1 MTTTSPPSSSRTG
14 GHAELAERIN
24 RIGDGLTDELVALR
38 RDLHAHPELA
48 RGEKR
53 TTEVVARRLREAG
66 LTVELL
72 PGTGLTCDIDATA
85 PPVPGQAPGRVVL
98 RADLDALPLP
108 ETTGLPF
115 ASTNGYAHACGHDI
129 HTTALVGAGL
139 ILAELAAAGDLARD
153 VRLVFQAAEEVQPG
167 GALDA
172 ISAGVLDGVREVYA
186 LHCDPRVDVG
196 AVATRVG
203 PITSTSDT
211 VTVTLTSRGGHTSRP
226 HRTGDLVYALGRLIT
241 DTPALLARRIDPRY
255 GVNLTWGSVHAGT
268 AANAIPARGTVTG
281 TLRCLDSRAWDE
293 ADELLATLIPQLVAP
308 TGVHAEVDLV
318 RGVPAVVNTARE
330 VDVLEAGVRAVIGE
344 DANDL
349 TDQSL
354 GGEDFGWYLQ
364 HRPGAMGRL
373 GTRTPGGR
381 TYDLHQG
388 DAVFDEGAIDVGAR
402 TLAGVAA
409 LPRAGRTRYPAPV
422 RDD

>member
-1 MTTTSPPSSSRTG
+1 MTATSPSPSPRTG
-14 GHAELAERIN
+14 APLADRII
-24 RIGDGLTDELVALR
+24 RIGEGLTDELIAFR

-48 RGEKR
+48 RSEKR
-53 TTEVVARRLREAG
+53 TTDRVARRLREAG
-66 LTVELL
+66 LNVAFL

-85 PPVPGQAPGRVVL
+85 APRPGQAAGRVVL
-98 RADLDALPLP
+98 RADLDALPLV
-108 ETTGLPF
+108 ETTGLEF

-129 HTTALVGAGL
+129 HTTAALGAGL
-139 ILAELAAAGDLARD
+139 ILAEIAAAGDLIRD
-153 VRLVFQAAEEVQPG
+153 VRLVFQPAEEVQPG

-172 ISAGVLDGVREVYA
+172 IDAGALDGVSEVYA

-211 VTVTLTSRGGHTSRP
+211 VTITLTSRGGHTSRP
-226 HRTGDLVYALGRLIT
+226 HRTGDLVYALGQLIT
-241 DTPALLARRIDPRY
+241 NTPALLARRIDPRF

-268 AANAIPARGTVTG
+268 AANAIPARGIVTG

-293 ADELLATLIPQLVAP
+293 ADDLLKAIIPQIVAP
-308 TGVHAEVDLV
+308 TGVHADVDLV

-330 VDVLEAGVRAVIGE
+330 VDVLEASIRSVIGD
-344 DANDL
+344 DATDV

-354 GGEDFGWYLQ
+354 GGEDFGWYLR

-373 GTRTPGGR
+373 GTRSPGGR

-402 TLAGVAA
+402 VLAGVAA

-422 RDD
+422 QDS